1 MLGMGTSS
9 ILIATILAVLKTL
22 MGKPYTN
29 EDLFYETLDVEQM
42 MNTGRLLCV
51 SSSATEILTS
61 ICLD

>member
-29 EDLFYETLDVEQM
+29 DDLFYETLDVEQM

-61 ICLD
+61 TCLD